1 MNIVASEQSS
11 PFLAI
16 TSNNSRL
23 FVSQSLA
30 VELPSFWQQNASY
43 SVALS
48 TAELAQVSVFKLAGA
63 DVAGY
68 LQRRTSNDVL
78 ALAIGQGQ
86 ANTFLDKKAYVQAV
100 FSLHR
105 VEETVFYALVP
116 SVLATQFQEEVNR
129 FKIMEQFTCVD
140 ETPQWQ
146 VLAHFGGAPTGLA
159 EKKANAIDPT
169 TSGGYQIT
177 APFWVFGSQGL
188 LLNASVSL
196 VPNNQPVP
204 VAEKTTSLSLTT
216 FNALQCLWGVPH
228 WGRDLT
234 HETQLPETGLEHD
247 TVSYT
252 KGCFLG
258 QETVARVRTYGGI
271 QQTLMGVKITPKNL
285 TELQFA
291 TFLSTSVQSPWYLF
305 HEDKRMAEIT
315 SGVLDESAQTLYG
328 LAYINRA
335 FRLPGV
341 QAQTFTLKNA
351 ENHEMAVSLEITLLP
366 FAEGLPANAK
376 TTANDPSP
384 SQHQQAQRLHELAM
398 SHFVENRTEEALLVL
413 SQLLET
419 YPDFLAAYETKGVLL
434 SRLSRF
440 EEAIATMHQLLEKND
455 KHVMAYTN
463 LSIFW
468 LKLNDKDQAEHYKA
482 KATSVAMG
490 LKMAEAM
497 AKKAALQQKSA
508 ETQAIPVSVE
518 TEAEA
523 LANHKKKL
531 EEKITLFQHALQFAP
546 TDSLAYYGLG
556 TTYLELHQLEAAAT
570 AFEQAVTL
578 NPKHSQGYLQW
589 AETLFALQQY
599 QAVASVLANGIPVAS
614 TRGDLQPLAQMK
626 TLQEKISPFL

>member
-1 MNIVASEQSS
+1 MNTLATEQNS
-11 PFLAI
+11 PLLAI
-16 TSNNSRL
+16 ASNYSRL

-30 VELPSFWQQNASY
+30 TEIPSFWQQNATY
-43 SVALS
+43 SVALA
-48 TAELAQVSVFKLAGA
+48 TAEVSLFKLAGA

-78 ALAIGQGQ
+78 ALAVGQGQ

-105 VEETVFYALVP
+105 VDETVFYALVP
-116 SVLATQFQEEVNR
+116 TVLATKFLEEVNR

-140 ETPQWQ
+140 ETVQWQ
-146 VLAHFGGAPTGLA
+146 VIAQFGITSTGLS
-159 EKKANAIDPT
+159 EKKANHIDPT

-188 LLNASVSL
+188 LLNATVSL
-196 VPNNQPVP
+196 VPNNQPVQ
-204 VAEKTTSLSLTT
+204 VSEKTTPLDLTT
-216 FNALQCLWGVPH
+216 FKALQCLWGVPH

-285 TELQFA
+285 IESKFA
-291 TFLSTSVQSPWYLF
+291 TFLSTSPQSPWYLF
-305 HEDKRMAEIT
+305 HEEKRMAEIT
-315 SGVLDESAQTLYG
+315 SGVLDESTQTLYG
-328 LAYINRA
+328 LAYLNRS

-341 QAQTFTLKNA
+341 QAQSFILKNG
-351 ENHEMAVSLEITLLP
+351 ENQEITVSLEIILLP
-366 FAEGLPANAK
+366 FAEGFPSDTK
-376 TTANDPSP
+376 TTENDQSP
-384 SQHQQAQRLHELAM
+384 SQHQQAQRLHEVAM

-413 SQLLET
+413 NQLLEN
-419 YPDFLAAYETKGVLL
+419 YPNFLEAYETKGVLL

-490 LKMAEAM
+490 LKMSEAM
-497 AKKAALQQKSA
+497 AKKAALQKTTAAPATS
-508 ETQAIPVSVE
+508 VSVE
-518 TEAEA
+518 TEVEA
-523 LANHKKKL
+523 LAQHQKKL
-531 EEKITLFQHALQFAP
+531 EEKIALFQHALQFAP

-556 TTYLELHQLEAAAT
+556 TTYLELHQLEAAAA
-570 AFEQAVTL
+570 AFEKAVTL

-599 QAVASVLANGIPVAS
+599 QAVADVLTKGIPVAS

-626 TLQEKISPFL
+626 TLQEKTSPFL

>member
-1 MNIVASEQSS
+1 MNTVASEQSS
-11 PFLAI
+11 SFLAI
-16 TSNNSRL
+16 ASNNSRL

-30 VELPSFWQQNASY
+30 VELTSFWQQNASY

-48 TAELAQVSVFKLAGA
+48 TAELAQVSVFKLAGT

-78 ALAIGQGQ
+78 ALAVGQGQ

-105 VEETVFYALVP
+105 VEETVFFALVP
-116 SVLATQFQEEVNR
+116 TVLATQFQEEVNR

-146 VLAHFGGAPTGLA
+146 VIAQFGGTPTGLA

-169 TSGGYQIT
+169 TSGGYQII
-177 APFWVFGSQGL
+177 APFWVFGLQGL

-196 VPNNQPVP
+196 VPENQPVP
-204 VAEKTTSLSLTT
+204 VVEKTIPLSLTT

-285 TELQFA
+285 TESAFKP
-291 TFLSTSVQSPWYLF
+291 FLSASVQPPWYLF
-305 HEDKRMAEIT
+305 HEEKRMAEIT
-315 SGVLDESAQTLYG
+315 SGVLDESTQTCYG

-341 QAQTFTLKNA
+341 QAQTFTLKNG
-351 ENHEMAVSLEITLLP
+351 ENQEIAISLEITLLP
-366 FAEGLPANAK
+366 FAEGFPANAK
-376 TTANDPSP
+376 TTDNDPSP
-384 SQHQQAQRLHELAM
+384 SQQQQAQRLHEVAM
-398 SHFVENRTEEALLVL
+398 SHFVENRTEEALVVL

-419 YPDFLAAYETKGVLL
+419 YPDFLEAYETKGVLL

-497 AKKAALQQKSA
+497 AKKAALQKTTATLTTS
-508 ETQAIPVSVE
+508 VSVE

-546 TDSLAYYGLG
+546 TDSLAHYGLG
-556 TTYLELHQLEAAAT
+556 TTYLELHQLEAAAA

-599 QAVASVLANGIPVAS
+599 KAVADVLTKGIPVAS